1 VNCIS
6 VVIEGAD
13 QVGKGDTTHNLLEVL
28 MSYSIPVFRLSFP
41 QYATPFGSAIRLFL
55 KNGVD
60 NIYSLSHIN
69 GTRREIEIR
78 MMMFALD
85 RLQALESILR
95 RTNVEN
101 SVLLLDRGPYSNAL
115 TIAYGMSVV
124 DAITDHDISEMAKL
138 GFEMEKYLINS
149 LDLDKCVIQLT
160 ATHGKEGWSSL
171 RGGEEDQYEKRE
183 IQENADKAYKEFSK
197 LVGKGWRNII
207 TKENGTWKKRDIRD
221 KEILACLEE
230 LVDLSKLESTQKGKY
245 EAIDVIDVAK
255 DMYGLD
261 ISDSKDVK
269 EFYKALEKNE
279 KNLIYNK
286 GHKIGKYIA
295 KECKSIKI
303 EDKGVKK
310 SMYNIVEAYPECL
323 VLLEDYYGKDFVNK
337 VKDAIYD

>member
-1 VNCIS
+1 MNCIS

-13 QVGKGDTTHNLLEVL
+13 QVGKGDTTHDLLEVL
-28 MSYSIPVFRLSFP
+28 ISRSISVYRLSFP

-60 NIYSLSHIN
+60 DIDSLTHVK

-95 RTNVEN
+95 CINVEN

-124 DAITDHDISEMAKL
+124 GEIADQDISEMANL

-149 LDLDKCVIQLT
+149 LGLDKCVIQLS
-160 ATHGKEGWSSL
+160 ATHGKDGWSSL

-183 IQENADKAYKEFSK
+183 IQENADKAYREFSK
-197 LVGKGWRNII
+197 LVGKGWKNII
-207 TKENGTWKKRDIRD
+207 TKENGTWKKRENRN
-221 KEILACLEE
+221 EEVLACLEE
-230 LVDLSKLESTQKGKY
+230 LVDLSTLESTQKGKY
-245 EAIDVIDVAK
+245 EAIDVIDIAK
-255 DMYGLD
+255 DIYGLD
-261 ISDSKDVK
+261 ISDFQEVKD
-269 EFYKALEKNE
+269 FYKALEKNE

-286 GHKIGKYIA
+286 GNKIGKYIA
-295 KECKSIKI
+295 KESKNITI
-303 EDKGVKK
+303 QDKGVRE

-323 VLLEDYYGKDFVNK
+323 ILLGEYYGKDFVNK
-337 VKDAIYD
+337 LKVAIYD

>member
-1 VNCIS
+1 MNCVS

-13 QVGKGDTTHNLLEVL
+13 QVGKGDTTHKLLEVL
-28 MSYSIPVFRLSFP
+28 NSRSIPVFRLSFP
-41 QYATPFGSAIRLFL
+41 QYATPVGAAIRLFL

-60 NIYSLSHIN
+60 DIHSLSHIK

-95 RTNVEN
+95 CIKVEN
-101 SVLLLDRGPYSNAL
+101 SILLLDRGPYSNAL
-115 TIAYGMSVV
+115 TIAYGMSVMEK
-124 DAITDHDISEMAKL
+124 ITDQDISEMAKL
-138 GFEMEKYLINS
+138 GFEMEQYLINS
-149 LDLDKCVIQLT
+149 LELDKCVIQLS
-160 ATHGKEGWSSL
+160 ATHGKDGWSSL

-183 IQENADKAYKEFSK
+183 IQENANKAYREFSK
-197 LVGKGWRNII
+197 LVGRGWKNIV

-221 KEILACLEE
+221 KEVLACLEE
-230 LVDLSKLESTQKGKY
+230 LIELSKLESDQKGKY

-269 EFYKALEKNE
+269 EFYKALEENE

-286 GHKIGKYIA
+286 GLTIGKYIA
-295 KECKSIKI
+295 KETKGIKI
-303 EDKGVKK
+303 QDKGVKE

-323 VLLEDYYGKDFVNK
+323 VLLEEYYGKDFVIK
-337 VKDAIYD
+337 VKEAIYD